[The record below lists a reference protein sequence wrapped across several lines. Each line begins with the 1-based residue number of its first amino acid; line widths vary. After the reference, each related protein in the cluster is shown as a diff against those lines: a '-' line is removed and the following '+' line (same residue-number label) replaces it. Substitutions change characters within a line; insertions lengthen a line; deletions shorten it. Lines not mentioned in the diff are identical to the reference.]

1 MKFQIEDVT
10 VNFPYDQQ
18 RVKRR
23 RTLSSEI
30 PHEILWSEILP
41 RLPAKSV
48 LRFKSVSKQWYSL
61 LTSQM
66 FKNTHF
72 NHITNNDRQNPNKI
86 LLLSSSSCEFRTIDC
101 ESPELS
107 VTRNPRPL
115 PFTPPRPKKVVILAS
130 CHGLVCA
137 GVLTNSDSDY
147 FSDLILWNPL
157 TSEFKT
163 LSKTNYNKEC
173 YADDSC
179 QRFGL
184 YYSSFDNDYKLIS
197 ITKNFDVYGYS
208 LKNDSWRNMVDST
221 NSLKK
226 ILYLIY
232 KCWRLC
238 TWLDESLFFIK
249 QDIIGYGIYGPWECA
264 IVRFDTKTERFT
276 EIRVPYIFNKLDDWG
291 RATSYFLTVQRGKL
305 HYYLQY
311 DTSSTHTFLKGWSLN
326 EVGKSWSCV
335 ETYML
340 SGLINNSIRPLY
352 LMRNKD
358 WVMKGFTGTECCV
371 YRVSLNGDEKTNTTR
386 DGDGTCTTSTQ
397 VNWNNVTDDITHEVR
412 YMAQEVRYIETFV
425 SPNQYV

>member
-41 RLPAKSV
+41 QLPAKSV

-72 NHITNNDRQNPNKI
+72 NHITNNDRQNPNRI

-208 LKNDSWRNMVDST
+208 LKNDSWQNMVDST

-226 ILYLIY
+226 IL
-232 KCWRLC
+232 
-238 TWLDESLFFIK
+238 
-249 QDIIGYGIYGPWECA
+249 
-264 IVRFDTKTERFT
+264 FDTKTERFT

-326 EVGKSWSCV
+326 EDGKSWSCV